1 MSKHPVNLAIRF
13 TLEVIAIGSFG
24 IWGFRFSDEWYSYVL
39 ALLFPLLFAGLWGV
53 FAVPN
58 DPSRS
63 GKTVVR
69 TPGLIRLILEVAL
82 FGTAA
87 WMLFDLDFQKLGWI
101 FSSVAFLHYV
111 TSYDRIVWLLK
122 QK

>member
-13 TLEVIAIGSFG
+13 ALEVTAIVSFSV
-24 IWGFRFSDEWYSYVL
+24 WGLKLLDSWVSIIL
-39 ALLFPLLFAGLWGV
+39 AILLPLIFALLWGV

-63 GKTVVR
+63 GKTVVV
-69 TPGLIRLILEVAL
+69 TPGPIRLVLELVL
-82 FGTAA
+82 FGAAA
-87 WMLFDLDFQKLGWI
+87 WMLFDLDFQKPGWI
-101 FSSVAFLHYV
+101 FSALVLIHYV
-111 TSYDRIVWLLK
+111 SSYDRIAWLLK

>member
-13 TLEVIAIGSFG
+13 ALEVAAIITFA
-24 IWGFRFSDEWYSYVL
+24 IWGLKLLDSWVSIIL
-39 ALLFPLLFAGLWGV
+39 AILLPLLFALLWGV

-63 GKTVVR
+63 GKTVVV
-69 TPGLIRLILEVAL
+69 TPGLIRLVLELVL
-82 FGTAA
+82 FGIAA
-87 WMLFDLDFQKLGWI
+87 WMLFDLEYLKLGWI
-101 FSSVAFLHYV
+101 FSTVVIIHYAS
-111 TSYDRIVWLLK
+111 SYDRIAWLLK